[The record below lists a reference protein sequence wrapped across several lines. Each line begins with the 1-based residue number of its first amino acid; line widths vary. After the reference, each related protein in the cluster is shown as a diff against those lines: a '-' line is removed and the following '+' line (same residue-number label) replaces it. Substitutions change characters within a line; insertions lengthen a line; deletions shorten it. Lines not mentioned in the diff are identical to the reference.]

1 MFYFFPSN
9 VNVGHVKL
17 NKPLQHWTNIR
28 GLEPDLNIG
37 DPEGSLA
44 GEDLVGTDE
53 HDVEGDLDVE
63 GEGNGDDL
71 EDGDRR

>member
-37 DPEGSLA
+37 DPEGSFA

>member
-37 DPEGSLA
+37 DPEGIFA
-44 GEDLVGTDE
+44 GEDLVGADE
-53 HDVEGDLDVE
+53 HDVEG
-63 GEGNGDDL
+63 GGNGDDV

>member
-9 VNVGHVKL
+9 INVGHVKL

-44 GEDLVGTDE
+44 GGDLVGTDE
-53 HDVEGDLDVE
+53 HDVEGE
-63 GEGNGDDL
+63 GSGDDL

>member
-9 VNVGHVKL
+9 INVGHVKL
-17 NKPLQHWTNIR
+17 SKPLQHWTNIR

-37 DPEGSLA
+37 DPEGSD
-44 GEDLVGTDE
+44 DLVGADE

>member
-44 GEDLVGTDE
+44 GENLVGADE
-53 HDVEGDLDVE
+53 HDVE